1 MSFDPRA
8 LPSQVGKTF
17 AVTGGASGIGY
28 YIAEQLTGAGA
39 SVILLARSAQRA
51 DAAMASIR
59 GINPAAELA
68 SIAFDLSSLD
78 SVSAAASALPP
89 VDGIALNAGL
99 TSATASRELTADGLE
114 RMVGENYVAHFALMA
129 QVLPKV
135 AARVV
140 SMGSMSTRLARAD
153 VTDLLQERAKY
164 NASKAYAYS
173 KHAMQAFGFELD
185 RRLRLRGSD
194 IRSLVA
200 HPGFAMDVQAPD
212 RGRYRT
218 ISAAERFG
226 QNLLRPMTQ
235 GKDRGAWPAVRA
247 LTDPAAQ
254 GGEFFGPGN
263 GLKGA
268 PVPVK
273 AVPQDRDPA
282 FGAELWRLSEQWAG
296 LKFEV

>member
-1 MSFDPRA
+1 
-8 LPSQVGKTF
+8 
-17 AVTGGASGIGY
+17 
-28 YIAEQLTGAGA
+28 
-39 SVILLARSAQRA
+39 
-51 DAAMASIR
+51 
-59 GINPAAELA
+59 
-68 SIAFDLSSLD
+68 
-78 SVSAAASALPP
+78 
-89 VDGIALNAGL
+89 
-99 TSATASRELTADGLE
+99 
-114 RMVGENYVAHFALMA
+114 
-129 QVLPKV
+129 
-135 AARVV
+135 
-140 SMGSMSTRLARAD
+140 
-153 VTDLLQERAKY
+153 
-164 NASKAYAYS
+164 
-173 KHAMQAFGFELD
+173 
-185 RRLRLRGSD
+185 
-194 IRSLVA
+194 
-200 HPGFAMDVQAPD
+200 MDVQAPD